1 MVVDP
6 GKVHYGIARI
16 DLHLPG
22 IDSLK
27 GKRALLNRAK
37 AALGAELGVS
47 VAEVGSQEVW
57 QRAVLGVAVA
67 ASTATGVDRV
77 LDRLTAVIERDPRV
91 EVLGISDLADTLDEG
106 PAAHEP
112 PRPPTL
118 PSANP
123 DT

>member
-1 MVVDP
+1 MAVDP

-37 AALGAELGVS
+37 AALHDDLGVS
-47 VAEVGSQEVW
+47 VAEVGAREAW

-77 LDRLTAVIERDPRV
+77 LDRITAVIERDPRV
-91 EVLGISDLADTLDEG
+91 EVLGISDLADALDDDG
-106 PAAHEP
+106 PAT
-112 PRPPTL
+112 PTL
-118 PSANP
+118 P
-123 DT
+123 

>member
-1 MVVDP
+1 MAADP

-37 AALGAELGVS
+37 AALQADLGVS
-47 VAEVGSQEVW
+47 VAEVGAQDRW

-77 LDRLTAVIERDPRV
+77 LDRITAVIERDPRV
-91 EVLGISDLADTLDEG
+91 EVLGTSDLADTLDDG
-106 PAAHEP
+106 AVPH
-112 PRPPTL
+112 L
-118 PSANP
+118 P
-123 DT
+123 